1 MSAFSQ
7 FITRVDN
14 LSLRAFSG
22 VGIHCR
28 FDETRYSEL
37 LFPAYEIELP
47 AVLAAASNTRKA
59 EFLAGR
65 VAAKYALTELGL
77 MPDTIGIGKHRNPLW
92 PHSVL
97 GSISHHRGNVF
108 CLMMRRPVT
117 GVLNIALG
125 IDVES
130 MMSLDDVMRL
140 GASICSA
147 DERRLA
153 AQHFS
158 DQTLSLTLIFSA
170 KEALFKALYPLIG
183 SYFDF
188 LDVRVSGINIPRKEL
203 QLTLNRD
210 LSSCLLRGQTM
221 TAHWRETPK
230 SVMTWVH
237 PN

>member
-7 FITRVDN
+7 FLTRVDS
-14 LSLRAFSG
+14 LSLRAVSG

-28 FDETRYSEL
+28 FDQTRYSES

-47 AVLAAASNTRKA
+47 TVLAAATDTRKA

-65 VAAKYALTELGL
+65 IAAKYALTELGL
-77 MPDTIGIGKHRNPLW
+77 IPDTIGIGKHRNPLW

-97 GSISHHRGNVF
+97 GSISHHRGNVI
-108 CLMMRRPVT
+108 CLMMRRPVN
-117 GVLNIALG
+117 GALKIALG

-130 MMSLDDVMRL
+130 MMSLDDVIRL
-140 GASICSA
+140 GASIYSA
-147 DERRLA
+147 DERALA
-153 AQHFS
+153 TQYFPNE
-158 DQTLSLTLIFSA
+158 TLSLTLIFSA
-170 KEALFKALYPLIG
+170 KEALFKALYPLVG

-188 LDVRVSGINIPRKEL
+188 LDVRVSGINIPRSEL

-230 SVMTWVH
+230 SVMTWVS
-237 PN
+237 PS

>member
-130 MMSLDDVMRL
+130 MMSLDDAMRL
-140 GASICSA
+140 GASVCSA